1 MKPLSLKNKFAWHR
15 WVSLAGY
22 VTLCLLLI
30 TVDAHA
36 QDPVSFV
43 TQGYGYVHNT
53 LRIPFCL
60 FISTVAVALAVAGR
74 AGRGILIAVLLIDVG
89 WGFVPWF
96 ITTWASR

>member
-1 MKPLSLKNKFAWHR
+1 MKRLSLRNQFDWRR
-15 WVSLAGY
+15 WVSIAGY
-22 VTLCLLLI
+22 VTMCLLLI

-60 FISTVAVALAVAGR
+60 FITTVAVALAIAGG
-74 AGRGILIAVLLIDVG
+74 AGRGSLIAVALIDVG
-89 WGFVPWF
+89 WGRVPWF
-96 ITTWASR
+96 ITT

>member
-1 MKPLSLKNKFAWHR
+1 MKRLSLKNKFDWRR
-15 WVSLAGY
+15 WMSMAGCM
-22 VTLCLLLI
+22 TLCLLLV

-43 TQGYGYVHNT
+43 TQGYAYVHNT

-60 FISTVAVALAVAGR
+60 FISTVAVALAIAGR
-74 AGRGILIAVLLIDVG
+74 AGRGILVVVALIDVC

-96 ITTWASR
+96 ITTWAS